1 MKSFKL
7 VMEGRVPEA
16 LAEDLGTAVLDV
28 LSLYKAEV
36 TNAGIEC
43 DGREFALVGDM
54 PRAAGTAP
62 AVPTELER
70 VSGKLDKL
78 LGFFERQVAPEP
90 PSPAVVTPPKKRRG
104 GAVTPPAPEPAPS
117 GEEGKP
123 ADAPVP
129 VADPPAETSE
139 PTEGVEEPGSAPDA
153 PGPVEGGAD

>member
-28 LSLYKAEV
+28 LAVYRAEV

-54 PRAAGTAP
+54 PRVAGAAP

-70 VSGKLDKL
+70 VSVKLDKL
-78 LGFFERQVAPEP
+78 LGFFERPGQPEF
-90 PSPAVVTPPKKRRG
+90 PSPPVVTPPKKKKG
-104 GAVTPPAPEPAPS
+104 GAVTPLVPEPAPS
-117 GEEGKP
+117 GEEGKL
-123 ADAPVP
+123 AEAPVP

-139 PTEGVEEPGSAPDA
+139 PAADPLDA